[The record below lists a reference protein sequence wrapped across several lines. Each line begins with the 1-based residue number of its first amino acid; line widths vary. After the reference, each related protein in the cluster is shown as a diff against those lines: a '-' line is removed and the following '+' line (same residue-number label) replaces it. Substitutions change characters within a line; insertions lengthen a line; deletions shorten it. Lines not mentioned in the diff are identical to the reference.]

1 MADDAGFISSSSGL
15 DLSQLKTLIAD
26 LQQAQLSRDMT
37 PVSVNLTPHV
47 KQGQVLSSI
56 LEELKGSLDVDNV
69 PYYRNWI
76 PFRTGVGEELVTDQY
91 NQIAL
96 IKNDLN
102 NGLQCR
108 DCHVYCGGGCMDTCS
123 NSCSGSKCANN
134 GCENTCSM
142 SCSHSCGHNDCTS
155 CTSCTGCT
163 GGCND
168 TCYGSCDGGCT
179 DSCSGCGGSCS
190 TDCSGCTSDCST
202 GCGDCTGSCRGD
214 CDIGCSSRCSDDGCS
229 NCSGHGM

>member
-15 DLSQLKTLIAD
+15 NLSQLKTLIAD

-56 LEELKGSLDVDNV
+56 LEELKDSLDVDNV

-108 DCHVYCGGGCMDTCS
+108 DCHVYCGGSCSGTCS
-123 NSCSGSKCANN
+123 NSCSGSKCSNN
-134 GCENTCSM
+134 GCSGTCSN
-142 SCSHSCGHNDCTS
+142 SCSASCGKDKCTNN
-155 CTSCTGCT
+155 CTSCTGCSGCT
-163 GGCND
+163 SSCSHGCGGC
-168 TCYGSCDGGCT
+168 GSG
-179 DSCSGCGGSCS
+179 CSGCTNCTNCSGG
-190 TDCSGCTSDCST
+190 CSGCTSSCSH
-202 GCGDCTGSCRGD
+202 GCGA
-214 CDIGCSSRCSDDGCS
+214 GCSSVCSDDGCS